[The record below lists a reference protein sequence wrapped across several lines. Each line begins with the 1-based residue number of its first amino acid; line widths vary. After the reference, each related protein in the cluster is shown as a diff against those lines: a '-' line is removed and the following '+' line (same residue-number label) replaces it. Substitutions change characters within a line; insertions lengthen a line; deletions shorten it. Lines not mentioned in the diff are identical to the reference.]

1 MLEEL
6 EGEISQIALEK
17 TESDTVEEAN
27 GTNGTNGNSTLN
39 NSAGSIYST
48 PLVKN
53 FSRRRISEQTRQF
66 QELSESVQKMAEEH
80 RKSIELQNTKLNE
93 LHELQKSERIIESNF

>member
-66 QELSESVQKMAEEH
+66 QELSESVQKMAEDNAKIIVGSNKGRNLWKIE
-80 RKSIELQNTKLNE
+80 KSM
-93 LHELQKSERIIESNF
+93 